1 MTKIWTLV
9 LVLKE
14 VHTNV
19 NRETTELKLVGI
31 RTMFGKIIGTW
42 LVGTLLPI
50 LTPGISVTIVS
61 SLSEPI
67 NHLKVCPN
75 EKSGS
80 HGYQRTQ
87 YVRSTLRLIC

>member
-1 MTKIWTLV
+1 MTKIRTLV

-14 VHTNV
+14 VHTKI
-19 NRETTELKLVGI
+19 NRETTEPILVGI
-31 RTMFGKIIGTW
+31 RTMFGNITGSW
-42 LVGTLLPI
+42 LVGTLLPVS
-50 LTPGISVTIVS
+50 TPHPRVTIVS